1 MFGAGEGGN
10 RIPAW
15 KYKAASL
22 PFVAQQFFVNLDI
35 IKSGHARREKL
46 YSFYSNNSLTEL
58 EFEHLQ
64 REKESSPEQQKPRD
78 DATPIPTIPTPPQ
91 QSPSPLSSSNDG
103 VPPEDLLSYKELS
116 SRLAQEHD
124 NSLKEL
130 YSLHFNN
137 KNDTIES
144 LLQAAK
150 QDTSVHSALCKALG
164 VQPVPS
170 LTSCSNIRLARLF
183 VETKR
188 TITRM
193 E

>member
-91 QSPSPLSSSNDG
+91 SPSPLSSSNDG
-103 VPPEDLLSYKELS
+103 VPPEDLLSYKDLS
-116 SRLAQEHD
+116 SLLAQEHD

-150 QDTSVHSALCKALG
+150 QDTSVRSALCKALG
-164 VQPVPS
+164 VKPVPS
-170 LTSCSNIRLARLF
+170 LSPHVLKSASRLF

-188 TITRM
+188 TISRM